1 MTSCREAFAAYID
14 ATNTHDFD
22 RVLQFIH
29 PESTYWFGQR
39 CHERIEEIRLAFEQA
54 WARVADEI
62 YEVRECR
69 WLVETDGSAV
79 VTYRYRWQGLVEGQV
94 QAGGGLGTNFLK
106 ARAGRWQVVH
116 GHLTPQVIVLGSVQR
131 TGAGGAGPLPTPRAD
146 AEHRSAQVRTSEP

>member
-54 WARVADEI
+54 WARVADEV
-62 YEVRECR
+62 YEVCECR
-69 WLVETDGSAV
+69 WLVEAAGSAV

-94 QAGGGLGTNFLK
+94 QTGGGLGTNVLK

-116 GHLTPQVIVLGSVQR
+116 EHLTPQVIVLGSVQR
-131 TGAGGAGPLPTPRAD
+131 TGADGAGPLPTPRAD
-146 AEHRSAQVRTSEP
+146 AGASGR